1 MRALTNACANC
12 LAGWSLSVN
21 CGTYFYHRA
30 GLTFAHDEKSISFVP
45 KG

>member
-1 MRALTNACANC
+1 MHEEIAL
-12 LAGWSLSVN
+12 LAGAQASK